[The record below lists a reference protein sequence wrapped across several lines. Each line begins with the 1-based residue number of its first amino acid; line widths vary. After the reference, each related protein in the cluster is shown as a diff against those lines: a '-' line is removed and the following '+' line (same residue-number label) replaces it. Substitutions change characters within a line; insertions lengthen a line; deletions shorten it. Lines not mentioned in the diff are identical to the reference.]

1 MDSVEAVLELHGLQ
15 MELIKNEMKGFKEKV
30 DRLEVKDREILGDL
44 GKLDQK
50 VSELELAT
58 SSLSHTVKVYIFKLH
73 KTMNLIARE
82 IVLHN
87 GCK

>member
-44 GKLDQK
+44 SKLDKK
-50 VSELELAT
+50 VSELGLAT
-58 SSLSHTVKVYIFKLH
+58 SSLSHTVKVYIFKLY
-73 KTMNLIARE
+73 KTMNSIARK